1 MQIHSMT
8 GRVFSHAMRFIAT
21 QRSIAGQVVA
31 QARAHRNA
39 NAHPKSRCTGQF
51 CDTSCAQHVTPSRS
65 LAARTTLD
73 MCWHLAFHRCARA
86 RVAWLL
92 KNGAETP
99 SQSTARKDLHVI
111 RWLVILMLMWQSC
124 IPCFMHA
131 SLMGH
136 IMSRTWFKPAA
147 RNASPSCG
155 VLPARLLI
163 FRFSSIMSG
172 TTARMS
178 DAVKAQCYAMRQ
190 ATNGE
195 KPMSYRAIA
204 EVVKKTDNTH
214 PNAEAVRVAIRDFME
229 DTPTHRKL
237 RAPKR
242 NPNDGE
248 VLQTFSRCG
257 RPAHHGPKL
266 QGFIYVFCFSFRR
279 DRVSKRLVAPRAH
292 VQPPR
297 WRTRRS

>member
-1 MQIHSMT
+1 
-8 GRVFSHAMRFIAT
+8 
-21 QRSIAGQVVA
+21 
-31 QARAHRNA
+31 
-39 NAHPKSRCTGQF
+39 
-51 CDTSCAQHVTPSRS
+51 
-65 LAARTTLD
+65 
-73 MCWHLAFHRCARA
+73 
-86 RVAWLL
+86 
-92 KNGAETP
+92 
-99 SQSTARKDLHVI
+99 
-111 RWLVILMLMWQSC
+111 
-124 IPCFMHA
+124 
-131 SLMGH
+131 
-136 IMSRTWFKPAA
+136 
-147 RNASPSCG
+147 
-155 VLPARLLI
+155 
-163 FRFSSIMSG
+163 MSG

-195 KPMSYRAIA
+195 KPMSYSAIA

-279 DRVSKRLVAPRAH
+279 ARVSKRLVAPRAH